1 MRGIIKISLIS
12 LSAMAALTACVHEMP
27 SADGMAREVRLNIH
41 HEMEWSP
48 SLEMTVTRSESAGY
62 KARYHFKLY
71 RAGDQQTVISEQEFF
86 SDDFSRADFSTRLDI
101 PPGDYDLWTWS
112 DWADVENEK
121 SLHFDSSDFS
131 SVRYSEPYKGN
142 NDLRD
147 ALRGVVSFSV
157 ERNLDGH
164 YHKDVDLTLTRPLAK
179 YEFIATDLADFIE
192 NESTRGK
199 LTRSAPDLT
208 NYRVRMVYT
217 GYMPSEYNTFL
228 DRPVNSKTGV
238 SYDAEITALNEKEAL
253 LGFDYVLVNGHE
265 SSVPV
270 AMEIYDKKGELIGRT
285 NPIDVP
291 TMRNRLTV
299 VRGKFLTSSASGGV
313 GINPDFN
320 GDYNI
325 EIK

>member
-1 MRGIIKISLIS
+1 MRRLINISLIV
-12 LSAMAALTACVHEMP
+12 LSAMGVLTSCVHEMP
-27 SADGMAREVRLNIH
+27 KTDGVAREVQLNIH
-41 HEMEWSP
+41 HQMEWSP
-48 SLEMTVTRSESAGY
+48 TYEMTVTRSESAGY

-71 RAGDQQTVISEQEFF
+71 RAGDKETVISEQEFL
-86 SDDFSRADFSTRLDI
+86 SDDLTRADFSTRLNL

-112 DWADVENEK
+112 DWADTENEK
-121 SLHFDSSDFS
+121 SLLFDSSDFS
-131 SVRYSEPYKGN
+131 SICYSEPYRGN

-147 ALRGVVSFSV
+147 ALRGVATFTV
-157 ERNLDGH
+157 EQNLDGH
-164 YHKDVDLTLTRPLAK
+164 YRKDVDLTLTRPLAK
-179 YEFIATDLADFIE
+179 YEFIATDLSDFIE

-208 NYRVRMVYT
+208 GYRVKMLYT
-217 GYMPSEYNTFL
+217 GYMPSEYNNFI
-228 DRPVNSKTGV
+228 DKPVNSRTGM
-238 SYDAEITALNEKEAL
+238 SYDATITALNDSEAL
-253 LGFDYVLVNGHE
+253 LGFDYVMVNGHE

-270 AMEIYDKKGELIGRT
+270 AMEIYDRNGDLIGRT
-285 NPIDVP
+285 NSIDVP

-299 VRGKFLTSSASGGV
+299 VRGKFLTSKASGGV